1 MYLGKNESV
10 SSLHLSAL
18 GYDVSPRSLLEGSE
32 RDGCLGLFMNLRGHL
47 LERDRYLDR
56 RP

>member
-18 GYDVSPRSLLEGSE
+18 GYDVSPRSLLEGSD
-32 RDGCLGLFMNLRGHL
+32 RDGCLELCMNANGLHEIATWIGAGK
-47 LERDRYLDR
+47 
-56 RP
+56 